1 MTRGWQAGNRGSR
14 DMAGYSS
21 IDAGSKAQ
29 HRRDTKEGMQIEDP
43 TIACLRKTEIMSL
56 IKSAKVTWSIVMS
69 ICQQTTNFVLFRNT
83 NHLIAEEVR

>member
-1 MTRGWQAGNRGSR
+1 MTRGWQAGNRRYR

-21 IDAGSKAQ
+21 IDAGSKAR
-29 HRRDTKEGMQIEDP
+29 HRRDTKAGMQIEDP